1 LVRDALKRGVLPK
14 PPDVFHLT
22 AHFTRADLSTLRD
35 YPLLKRKFSAI
46 RKTYATVLKPYT
58 CDILV
63 SGGLHRISIR
73 LVDTMLIG
81 PAGSS
86 LASLGDAL
94 KLQKVELPA
103 GYSKARMDLFLRDH
117 PAKFEKYAI
126 VDAEIAARWAVR
138 VFQLVR
144 NEMGVNR
151 QVATLGG
158 VGVAMIEAEI
168 AKLGLDVVYFFGRQ
182 KRRRGTPAPLTALV
196 GTLEFAAQCYHGGR
210 NEALSVGFS
219 PASRTVYDLD
229 LVAAYTS
236 AMAMIRV
243 PDWKTARFVNSLDE
257 LATIDD
263 AMTFAHVRFAFPTG
277 TRFPSLPV
285 RASQGRGL
293 VYPLQGEAWCTG
305 PELVVA
311 LGQGAD
317 IQVLTGLRVDFV
329 AGSPRPWEQFV
340 RKIGQIRKQASER
353 GDVVLDR
360 LAKEVGNSAY
370 GKIAQ
375 GVAGRRAI
383 PDDDDHRR
391 VFDTENDAMRDLGP
405 SRISQPMLA
414 AYITGV
420 VRAAVSEAI
429 GRIESDHWVGSVTT
443 DGFLS
448 TIPPDAIDQTGPVA
462 NVLEAVRRSITP
474 EKPVI
479 WEVKHTDERGV
490 LVLKTRG
497 CVSCSPGS
505 PNPIVAKAGHRLDR
519 AFANSSE
526 QAQAFLELAL
536 NRDYDTRLLRKSLIG
551 LRAQHLA
558 DADLVSV
565 ERKVRVNLDYDMK
578 REPIDPRDV
587 DGLLTT
593 ETRPWN
599 TLDEFEKARDGL
611 EAWKRSQR
619 RVVKTAVDY
628 SDMIDWESNAVARR
642 AVGVK
647 ADNALN
653 PLAAAFLRIASL
665 GEFGLARGREASLA
679 QLMTYLCGVEVSR
692 DRISNARRRG
702 RDPQAMRGSFAAIPL
717 AAEGFVRRLYRTRPA
732 ALSALLQLLQPA
744 SAGWRRVQQIIVE
757 EDELEIERS
766 EIEWLERTHHAME
779 DDAV

>member
-1 LVRDALKRGVLPK
+1 ME
-14 PPDVFHLT
+14 PPHVIHLAT
-22 AHFTRADLSTLRD
+22 HFSRADLSTLRD

-58 CDILV
+58 CDIPIR
-63 SGGLHRISIR
+63 GKLHRLSIR

-94 KLQKVELPA
+94 KLPKVELPA
-103 GYSKARMDLFLRDH
+103 GYSKDRMDLFMRDH
-117 PAKFEKYAI
+117 PALFERYAI
-126 VDAEIAARWAVR
+126 VDAEIAARWTVR

-151 QVATLGG
+151 KVATLGG

-168 AKLGLDVVYFFGRQ
+168 SKLGLDVDLFFGRE
-182 KRRRGTPAPLTALV
+182 KRRRGRPAPLTVLI
-196 GTLEFAAQCYHGGR
+196 GKLEFAAQCYHGGR

-219 PASRTVYDLD
+219 PIGRTVYDLD
-229 LVAAYTS
+229 LVAAYTT
-236 AMAMIRV
+236 AMAMIRL
-243 PDWKTARFVNSLDE
+243 PDWNTARFVSSLDE

-263 AMTFAHVRFAFPTG
+263 AMTFAQVQFAFPTG

-293 VYPLQGEAWCTG
+293 IYPLQGEAWCTG

-311 LGQGAD
+311 MGQGAD
-317 IQVLTGLRVDFV
+317 VKVLAGLRIDFV

-340 RKIGQIRKQASER
+340 RTIGQIRKQARER
-353 GDVVLDR
+353 GDEVLNR

-391 VFDTENDAMRDLGP
+391 VFDTEYDAMRDLGP

-414 AYITGV
+414 AYITGI
-420 VRAAVSEAI
+420 VRAAVSEGICRI
-429 GRIESDHWVGSVTT
+429 GSDHWVGSVTT

-448 TIPPDAIDQTGPVA
+448 TVAPDVLDQTGPVA
-462 NVLEAVRRSITP
+462 KALAAVRRSITP
-474 EKPVI
+474 EKLDI
-479 WEVKHTDERGV
+479 WEVKHTDERL

-497 CVSCSPGS
+497 CVSCAPGS
-505 PNPIVAKAGHRLDR
+505 PNPIVAKAGHRFDR
-519 AFANSSE
+519 AFASSLE
-526 QAQAFLELAL
+526 EAQALLELAL
-536 NRDYDTRLLRKSLIG
+536 KRDYETRLSRKSLIG

-558 DADLVSV
+558 DADIVPV
-565 ERKVRVNLDYDMK
+565 EHKVRVNLDYDLK
-578 REPIDPRDV
+578 REPIDPRDEQ
-587 DGLLTT
+587 GLLTA

-599 TLDEFEKARDGL
+599 TLVEFERARDGL
-611 EAWKRSQR
+611 EDWKRSRR
-619 RVVKTAVDY
+619 RVLKTAADY
-628 SDMIDWESNAVARR
+628 SDMIDWEANAVSRR

-665 GEFGLARGREASLA
+665 GEFGLARSPEASLA
-679 QLMTYLCGVEVSR
+679 QLMTCLCGVEVSR
-692 DRISNARRRG
+692 HRVSNAYRRG
-702 RDPQAMRGSFAAIPL
+702 GSPQAMRGSFAAIPL
-717 AAEGFVRRLYRTRPA
+717 AAEGFVRRLYRARPRAMA
-732 ALSALLQLLQPA
+732 ALLLLLRPA
-744 SAGWRRVQQIIVE
+744 SAAWRRLQEIVAE
-757 EDELEIERS
+757 EDELEIERN
-766 EIEWLERTHHAME
+766 EIDWLERTRHAME
-779 DDAV
+779 DDERSPQNMPVHVS